1 MKIQIISQIPSSGLV
16 VFPLFSDSSLTSEI
30 SSLLKN
36 VKKERFDFKIGST
49 LFFDTGNVKYLI
61 IGLGKKEEYRNENMR
76 RIGGIS
82 NRYACAI
89 KEETYSV
96 AMCEMSDSA
105 SALSALCEGIVLS
118 SYKSTEFKS
127 KIDDFFF
134 TKVANIFTKGPI
146 ENSDKI
152 ISKAVILAESQ
163 NYSRFLDEKPANV
176 ATPKFISEESKRL
189 SKELG
194 FKCTVFEKENLEKMK
209 MGGILAV
216 SQGSANPPALVKL
229 EYNSEKKDL
238 PLYCVIGK
246 GVTFDTGGI
255 SLKPSKNMHEMKYD
269 KSGAMNVLGIF
280 HAVSKLKLPIRL
292 LGLMPMVENMPS
304 STAQRPGDIIKTYG
318 GKTVEVLNTDAEGR
332 LILADTLTYASEHK
346 PQYTIDMATLTGAI
360 IVSLGRFAIG
370 MFSNDDSL
378 ASALN
383 VCGEKTHERVWRL
396 PLWPEYG
403 ELMKSEFAD
412 LKNISELD
420 EAGSITAAAFLREFV
435 GEMKWAHLDIAA
447 VDTIKWPHNYLEK
460 GASGIGVRLVV
471 STLEE
476 LSSKK

>member
-1 MKIQIISQIPSSGLV
+1 MKIQQVSQIPSSGLI
-16 VFPLFSDSSLTSEI
+16 VFPLFFDSSTTSEI
-30 SSLLKN
+30 SSLLKS
-36 VKKERFDFKIGST
+36 VKKDRFDYKLGST
-49 LFFDTGNVKYLI
+49 LFFDNGNVKYLI
-61 IGLGKKEEYRNENMR
+61 IGLGKREDYRNENMR
-76 RIGGIS
+76 KIGGIT

-89 KEETYSV
+89 KEDAYCVVLGET
-96 AMCEMSDSA
+96 SDPN

-127 KIDDFFF
+127 KTDDFFF
-134 TKVANIFTKGPI
+134 TKSINIITPNSL
-146 ENSDKI
+146 ENASVV
-152 ISKAVILAESQ
+152 ISKAIILAESQ
-163 NYSRFLDEKPANV
+163 NYSRFLDEKPANI
-176 ATPKFISEESKRL
+176 ATPKFICDEAKRL

-194 FKCTVFEKENLEKMK
+194 FKCTVFEKNDLEKMK

-216 SQGSANPPALVKL
+216 SSGSANHPALVKL
-229 EYNSEKKDL
+229 EYNFDKKDL
-238 PLYCVIGK
+238 PLYCVVGK

-269 KSGAMNVLGIF
+269 KSGAMNVLGVF

-304 STAQRPGDIIKTYG
+304 STAQRPGDIIKIYG

-332 LILADTLTYASEHK
+332 LILADALSYACEFK
-346 PQYTIDMATLTGAI
+346 PQYTIDMATLTGAV

-378 ASALN
+378 ASALSAS
-383 VCGEKTHERVWRL
+383 GEKTHERVWRL
-396 PLWPEYG
+396 PLWAEYG

-420 EAGSITAAAFLREFV
+420 EAGSITAAAFLKEFV

-447 VDTIKWPHNYLEK
+447 VDTIKWPHNYFEK
-460 GASGIGVRLVV
+460 GASGTGVRLVV
-471 STLEE
+471 STLED

>member
-1 MKIQIISQIPSSGLV
+1 MKIQTISQMPLSGLI
-16 VFPLFSDSSLTSEI
+16 VFPLFADSSTPLEI

-36 VKKERFDFKIGST
+36 VKKERFDFKLGST
-49 LFFDTGNVKYLI
+49 LFFDTGVLKYLI
-61 IGLGKKEEYRNENMR
+61 IGLGKREEYRHENMR
-76 RIGGIS
+76 KIGGIS

-89 KEETYSV
+89 KEENYSLCLDQIPEGEV
-96 AMCEMSDSA
+96 
-105 SALSALCEGIVLS
+105 ALSALCEGIVLS
-118 SYKSTEFKS
+118 SYKSIEFKS
-127 KIDDFFF
+127 KTDDFFF
-134 TKVANIFTKGPI
+134 TKTANIFIKNSP

-176 ATPKFISEESKRL
+176 ATPKFICEESKRL

-194 FKCTVFEKENLEKMK
+194 FKCTVFEKSDLEKMK

-216 SQGSANPPALVKL
+216 SSGSANPPALVKL

-255 SLKPSKNMHEMKYD
+255 SLKPSRNMHEMKYD
-269 KSGAMNVLGIF
+269 KSGAMNVLGVF
-280 HAVSKLKLPIRL
+280 HAVSHLKLPIRL
-292 LGLMPMVENMPS
+292 LGLLPMVENMPS
-304 STAQRPGDIIKTYG
+304 STAQRPGDIIKIYG

-332 LILADTLTYASEHK
+332 LILADALAYASEFK

-370 MFSNDDSL
+370 MFSNDDHL
-378 ASALN
+378 ASTLSS
-383 VCGEKTHERVWRL
+383 CGEKTHERVWRL

-420 EAGSITAAAFLREFV
+420 EAGSITAAAFLKEFV
-435 GEMKWAHLDIAA
+435 SDMKWAHLDIAA
-447 VDTIKWPHNYLEK
+447 VDTIKWPHNYFEK
-460 GASGIGVRLVV
+460 GASGTGVRLVV

-476 LSSKK
+476 LSKK